1 MSIFDIMPI
10 EPLKS
15 FADKVPSAI
24 FVLAISYLS
33 IRLIQSLVSI
43 ALRTA
48 RLTRP
53 MQDILLS
60 LLSTVLWI
68 GLIALVFQSLGLN
81 QIALALSGSVAI
93 IGIFIAT
100 GANKLVSDI
109 LAGIFLARNHD
120 FRIGQHIKITEVEGK
135 IYSLDSRK
143 VRVLG
148 DDDTIYVIPNT
159 KFDENVWQLLPEKK
173 PKEEK

>member
-1 MSIFDIMPI
+1 MNILDIIPI
-10 EPLKS
+10 ES
-15 FADKVPSAI
+15 FKAFVDKLPNAL
-24 FVLAISYLS
+24 FVLAVSYLS
-33 IRLIQSLVSI
+33 IRIIQVFASL

-60 LLSTVLWI
+60 ILSTILWL

-109 LAGIFLARNHD
+109 LAGIFLARNRD
-120 FRIGQHIKITEVEGK
+120 FRIGQYIKITEVEGK

-148 DDDTIYVIPNT
+148 KDDTIYIIPNT
-159 KFDENVWQLLPEKK
+159 KFDENVWQLLPEKTA
-173 PKEEK
+173 KEEK